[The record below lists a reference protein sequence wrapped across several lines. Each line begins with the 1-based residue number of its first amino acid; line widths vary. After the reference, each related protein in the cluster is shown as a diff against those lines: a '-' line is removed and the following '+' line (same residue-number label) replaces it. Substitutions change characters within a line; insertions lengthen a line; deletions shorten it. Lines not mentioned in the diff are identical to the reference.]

1 MKIREW
7 LHIFSSPV
15 ILLRGSHLAK
25 RRFDL
30 IFYWEDDAGYGDKQ
44 SWKEQDK
51 IKKEKRMSMEINEMQ
66 EMNERA
72 KKALEYHKKGYNCSQ
87 AVACSFCEEF
97 GVDEETMFRIAEGF
111 GFGMGMMDI
120 CGAVTGMFM
129 VMGLD
134 NSVGNPDN
142 GKLTKADTY
151 KKVKEYANRFKEKN
165 GTYYCRELKS
175 VVDGKQ
181 RVSCDQCILDAVAL
195 TESYLANRG

>member
-1 MKIREW
+1 M
-7 LHIFSSPV
+7 
-15 ILLRGSHLAK
+15 
-25 RRFDL
+25 
-30 IFYWEDDAGYGDKQ
+30 
-44 SWKEQDK
+44 KEQRKLWNIIRKDIIARK
-51 IKKEKRMSMEINEMQ
+51 Q
-66 EMNERA
+66 WHV
-72 KKALEYHKKGYNCSQ
+72 L
-87 AVACSFCEEF
+87 FEEF

-175 VVDGKQ
+175 VVDGK
-181 RVSCDQCILDAVAL
+181 
-195 TESYLANRG
+195 

>member
-1 MKIREW
+1 
-7 LHIFSSPV
+7 
-15 ILLRGSHLAK
+15 
-25 RRFDL
+25 
-30 IFYWEDDAGYGDKQ
+30 
-44 SWKEQDK
+44 
-51 IKKEKRMSMEINEMQ
+51 MSMEINEMQ

-151 KKVKEYANRFKEKN
+151 KKVKEYANRFKEK
-165 GTYYCRELKS
+165 
-175 VVDGKQ
+175 Q
-181 RVSCDQCILDAVAL
+181 I
-195 TESYLANRG
+195 

>member
-1 MKIREW
+1 
-7 LHIFSSPV
+7 
-15 ILLRGSHLAK
+15 
-25 RRFDL
+25 
-30 IFYWEDDAGYGDKQ
+30 
-44 SWKEQDK
+44 
-51 IKKEKRMSMEINEMQ
+51 MSMEINEMQ

-151 KKVKEYANRFKEKN
+151 KKV
-165 GTYYCRELKS
+165 TYYCRELKS

>member
-1 MKIREW
+1 
-7 LHIFSSPV
+7 
-15 ILLRGSHLAK
+15 
-25 RRFDL
+25 
-30 IFYWEDDAGYGDKQ
+30 
-44 SWKEQDK
+44 
-51 IKKEKRMSMEINEMQ
+51 MSMEINVMQ

-151 KKVKEYANRFKEKN
+151 KKVKSKLRPMHFRCGCADGK
-165 GTYYCRELKS
+165 LP
-175 VVDGKQ
+175 GKQ
-181 RVSCDQCILDAVAL
+181 RIDFQI
-195 TESYLANRG
+195 R

>member
-1 MKIREW
+1 
-7 LHIFSSPV
+7 
-15 ILLRGSHLAK
+15 
-25 RRFDL
+25 
-30 IFYWEDDAGYGDKQ
+30 
-44 SWKEQDK
+44 
-51 IKKEKRMSMEINEMQ
+51 MSMEINEMQ

-134 NSVGNPDN
+134 NSVENPDN